1 MNCEQ
6 VKELLSAYLDDAL
19 APEEKRT
26 IATHLETCSECN
38 AMLADFR
45 RFDTLLRQLRVS
57 AQALICAKKSFPHRT
72 TWS

>member
-6 VKELLSAYLDDAL
+6 VKESLSAYLDDAL

-45 RFDTLLRQLRVS
+45 RFDTLLHQLPRVS
-57 AQALICAKKSFPHRT
+57 PGAGLRQRIFSSPE
-72 TWS
+72 